1 MVSRVVVDICSI
13 KNSGALGSQ
22 RVAGARI
29 SPWSEKVIRVEAI
42 GIGRRLF
49 NSSIASGRP

>member
-22 RVAGARI
+22 RVAGAWI
-29 SPWSEKVIRVEAI
+29 SPWSEKAIRGEDERY
-42 GIGRRLF
+42 G
-49 NSSIASGRP
+49 

>member
-22 RVAGARI
+22 RVVGARI
-29 SPWSEKVIRVEAI
+29 SPWSERVLR
-42 GIGRRLF
+42 GKDDRYR
-49 NSSIASGRP
+49 